1 MDVKEYNEIIEWA
14 NEKGGLEFKAFMEII
29 YKAHVDGTILN
40 FEDESQSFSGQV
52 KRIFCF
58 NNPRF
63 PDFDLGIK
71 IGNSIFKSIKNITM
85 EDFKIL
91 SDTEY
96 VLLSNGVLQIKIN
109 LEKGT
114 D

>member
-1 MDVKEYNEIIEWA
+1 MDEKKYNAIIEWA
-14 NEKGGLEFKAFMEII
+14 DEKGGLEFKAFMEII
-29 YKAHVDGTILN
+29 YKAYVSGTILN
-40 FEDESQSFSGQV
+40 FEDETQSFSGQV

-63 PDFDLGIK
+63 PDFDLSIK
-71 IGNSIFKSIKNITM
+71 VGDLFKGFKNITM

-96 VLLSNGVLQIKIN
+96 ALINNNVLQVKIK
-109 LEKGT
+109 L
-114 D
+114 